1 MKSNDQLMNLVRNFR
16 DIVVVKYVILDSQKR
31 VCYTNKLKDVSTH
44 YSAGWHGEWYQRD
57 LDHELSYFREKL
69 SEISC
74 DKYADEVEKVV
85 NEIVR
90 PYVNWWSSE
99 LWKYIPS
106 SEKRIRPAKVAIK
119 NFTEK
124 FDSIFKF

>member
-16 DIVVVKYVILDSQKR
+16 DIVVVKYVILESQKR
-31 VCYTNKLKDVSTH
+31 VCYTNKVKHRSTD
-44 YSAGWHGEWYQRD
+44 YNAAWHGEWYQRD
-57 LDHELSYFREKL
+57 LDWELSIFREEL
-69 SEISC
+69 SKIHCE
-74 DKYADEVEKVV
+74 KYADEVEKVV

-90 PYVNWWSSE
+90 PYVNYWSSE
-99 LWKYIPS
+99 LWKYIPN